1 MDAVA
6 MAMGKQQQRKRH
18 GQNNPI
24 PNPSRWNWKTPIG
37 SPLGDENSRLCHTIT
52 NVINTYKVFII

>member
-1 MDAVA
+1 LQKPSFLGKRNASPTRISSPFEGFFMDAVA

-24 PNPSRWNWKTPIG
+24 PNPSR
-37 SPLGDENSRLCHTIT
+37 
-52 NVINTYKVFII
+52 